1 MIRSIF
7 ISFSNLLFKNS
18 LDYLIVAA
26 SNANQPLSQEL
37 KAGGKR
43 SDVPFSMDTLRQWVQ
58 IWLNPISAGFPR
70 QEAIAAVVVKRQCW
84 VTTALK
90 KLIDRIQ
97 RQPRKSTIG

>member
-26 SNANQPLSQEL
+26 SNANQPPSQEL
-37 KAGGKR
+37 KAGANC
-43 SDVPFSMDTLRQWVQ
+43 SDAPFAMGTLWQRVQ
-58 IWLNPISAGFPR
+58 IWLNPVCAGFPR
-70 QEAIAAVVVKRQCW
+70 QEAIAAVIVERQCW

-97 RQPRKSTIG
+97 R